1 MSDDDTDS
9 AELRLA
15 KKIRAE
21 GEQLKQSAAADLEQA
36 RYERGQVEHARRLME
51 QTEKL
56 ITEREQRL
64 LQLGEPQLVEREQA
78 AEQKL
83 AEAKALL
90 AEFNTTKNEAYHAFI
105 AIDRR
110 EREALAARQAKE

>member
-1 MSDDDTDS
+1 MSDDDSDS

-90 AEFNTTKNEAYHAFI
+90 AEYRNDKHEAAKYLLASR
-105 AIDRR
+105 D
-110 EREALAARQAKE
+110 REALAARRA